1 MTTNSRPAAQGYA
14 LFATELGQCGV
25 AWGAGGIVQIA
36 LPERDEAALEARL
49 QAGGRTPERPPP
61 AIRRAIR
68 AIQQHL
74 AGKVESLAEVEL
86 DMTGLPPFT
95 RLALSQTLR
104 RLPQVAGSPTV
115 GGVQRFPE
123 GGYEG
128 LARSGSL
135 DSLHPTELA
144 YPEPLFLHRVLNRE
158 ALYYGRE
165 SPRQRRRE
173 LAYVILQTGWG
184 LGGDGQIM
192 ARALLLALAQTL
204 RRRGYEVVYSFAG
217 RSLSEPGP
225 LTSPAHV
232 ARVLHHQEAART
244 DEEAAL
250 NSVHGHL
257 RTWHETY
264 PGRQVLWIIGEHF
277 DADHYDQ
284 HSPLYAA
291 LHAEAGQQAWFIH
304 VGPAATAIRPP
315 AADLFRT
322 WQVMSTET
330 IWEDA
335 ATEH

>member
-1 MTTNSRPAAQGYA
+1 ADPAAIWQHTPA
-14 LFATELGQCGV
+14 ELRPRLGELVPAPVLARIETNLHRLDPDEVRFLARYGPPLP
-25 AWGAGGIVQIA
+25 GA
-36 LPERDEAALEARL
+36 PDPRDL
-49 QAGGRTPERPPP
+49 
-61 AIRRAIR
+61 
-68 AIQQHL
+68 
-74 AGKVESLAEVEL
+74 L
-86 DMTGLPPFT
+86 DMLSLTGLPPFT

-104 RLPQVAGSPTV
+104 LLPQVAGSPTV

-250 NSVHGHL
+250 NGVHGHL
-257 RTWHETY
+257 RTWHETF

-284 HSPLYAA
+284 HSSLYAA
-291 LHAEAGQQAWFIH
+291 LHAETGQQAWFIH
-304 VGPAATAIRPP
+304 VGPASTAIRPP

-335 ATEH
+335 ATERQEPAR